1 MRAVWRVSF
10 ALALFGAVTVQAETG
25 GAADAADDHDAE
37 DEEEHDEEPTGQP
50 EEEEDH
56 EYGAYEQEAI
66 SPEAIKAMH
75 GKMDANKDG
84 KASLAEVMAFSDAMR
99 KKMAAKD
106 IRSILDEM
114 DTDKDGTLSMDE
126 FMADMD
132 QWNGPPA
139 VGDEAAE
146 DEDLGAPSFAWTEED
161 RKDAEA
167 RKQLEKQKFQLAD
180 VSGDGKLN
188 IEELPNLFYP
198 ETHEGVLGVV
208 TENTMKTKDNN
219 GDGKLT
225 AKEFW
230 AGDSLAEEMRD
241 APISEEEEAD
251 FKKLDSN
258 GDGFIELK
266 EMKFWESGKFHT
278 QQAMEKMF
286 EIADKDKDGHVTAQ
300 ELEDAREQIAG
311 LTGGLR
317 TQGSDAQYHLMEWAE
332 HNEL

>member
-1 MRAVWRVSF
+1 MLKAMGWTEGTGLGREKR
-10 ALALFGAVTVQAETG
+10 GTVLPLSATL
-25 GAADAADDHDAE
+25 E
-37 DEEEHDEEPTGQP
+37 DEQG
-50 EEEEDH
+50 
-56 EYGAYEQEAI
+56 
-66 SPEAIKAMH
+66 
-75 GKMDANKDG
+75 
-84 KASLAEVMAFSDAMR
+84 
-99 KKMAAKD
+99 
-106 IRSILDEM
+106 
-114 DTDKDGTLSMDE
+114 
-126 FMADMD
+126 
-132 QWNGPPA
+132 
-139 VGDEAAE
+139 
-146 DEDLGAPSFAWTEED
+146 
-161 RKDAEA
+161 
-167 RKQLEKQKFQLAD
+167 KQLEKQKFQLAD

-230 AGDSLAEEMRD
+230 AGDALDEEMRD